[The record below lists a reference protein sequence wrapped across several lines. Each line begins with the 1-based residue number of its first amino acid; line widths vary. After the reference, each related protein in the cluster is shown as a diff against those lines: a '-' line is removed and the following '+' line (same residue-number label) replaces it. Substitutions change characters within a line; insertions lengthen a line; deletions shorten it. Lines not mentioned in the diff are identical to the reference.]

1 MSKKLRCFLKKFTQL
16 TKILHDRRSR
26 RSRQIPSLILI
37 CMNTYLV
44 KGPLIELSLGG
55 KKEEKKGKWKKK
67 KKWGTI
73 VSVSRGNKW
82 WSATLGRSYW
92 MHHPAWPPICSS
104 CDENIWWGY
113 YFLSTIIIVKEID
126 SSHIIFKGFE
136 VAWCSS
142 SSSWGLGRWAT
153 LDIHNWTGPLP
164 PPPPPSFISNRQRR
178 RMTSDHQDWWGLRKH
193 GKDGDDQWSGVDDPR
208 PASYP
213 YDDWWR
219 SLGFGWTKI

>member
-1 MSKKLRCFLKKFTQL
+1 METFSWEIFLFQFVWIL
-16 TKILHDRRSR
+16 TWWKDHLLNCHWAAKRRKR
-26 RSRQIPSLILI
+26 
-37 CMNTYLV
+37 
-44 KGPLIELSLGG
+44 
-55 KKEEKKGKWKKK
+55 KGKWEKK

-73 VSVSRGNKW
+73 VPVSRGNKW

-113 YFLSTIIIVKEID
+113 YFLSSVHYNYSERNRFILD
-126 SSHIIFKGFE
+126 YFFKGFE

-178 RMTSDHQDWWGLRKH
+178 RMTSDHH
-193 GKDGDDQWSGVDDPR
+193 GKIDED
-208 PASYP
+208 
-213 YDDWWR
+213 
-219 SLGFGWTKI
+219 